1 LDQYYPCRTW
11 DPSQAASFYVPAYM
25 GISLI
30 YNWEAICETSCDI
43 QTITAVDEGAKAACE
58 ITCSEPSYLRGYA
71 DGLLEEMN
79 RLPYL
84 QRSVWTRAPS
94 FGFGKNDLD
103 SRGTGRRSRRRC
115 YVAQLCCTAIAKA
128 RVSQEAKHPS
138 GLRSWHFRGAVL
150 H

>member
-11 DPSQAASFYVPAYM
+11 DPSQAAAFYVPAYM

-30 YNWEAICETSCDI
+30 YNWEAICETSCDL

-58 ITCSEPSYLRGYA
+58 ITCSEPSYLRGFA

-84 QRSVWTRAPS
+84 QRSVWTCAPCFV
-94 FGFGKNDLD
+94 FGNSDLD
-103 SRGTGRRSRRRC
+103 SRGTGR
-115 YVAQLCCTAIAKA
+115 
-128 RVSQEAKHPS
+128 
-138 GLRSWHFRGAVL
+138 
-150 H
+150 